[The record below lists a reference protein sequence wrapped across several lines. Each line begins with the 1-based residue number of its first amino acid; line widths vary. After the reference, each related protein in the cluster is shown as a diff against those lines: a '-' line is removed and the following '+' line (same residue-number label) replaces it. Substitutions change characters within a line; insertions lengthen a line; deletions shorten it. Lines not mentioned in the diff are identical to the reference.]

1 MTSLLSCL
9 VCAVRVTM
17 ERKTT
22 LSVSSIAL
30 SDVSHDLFNFEMN
43 FRSDE
48 VITDDE
54 AILYDIFVASL
65 HPATTEKLKVFHC
78 HTIIIKKALGSEKL
92 RSQRQLISWRRIT
105 PSRLGKCANLISLI
119 VNLG

>member
-1 MTSLLSCL
+1 
-9 VCAVRVTM
+9 M

-78 HTIIIKKALGSEKL
+78 HTIIIKAKSESIGEWEIEEPKTAYFL
-92 RSQRQLISWRRIT
+92 EAYHPLSVR
-105 PSRLGKCANLISLI
+105 
-119 VNLG
+119 